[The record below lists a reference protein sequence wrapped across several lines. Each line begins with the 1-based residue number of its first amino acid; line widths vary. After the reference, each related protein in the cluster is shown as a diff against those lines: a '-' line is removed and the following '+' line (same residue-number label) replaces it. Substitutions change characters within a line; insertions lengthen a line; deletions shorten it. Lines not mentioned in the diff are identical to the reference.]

1 MHEDSAELYMFD
13 IFSVSL
19 PVHLCKSANK
29 TKPAFL
35 MKLADTNVII
45 LFFLHLL
52 DQFKQLVFPKVI
64 HFR

>member
-19 PVHLCKSANK
+19 PVHLCKLANK

-35 MKLADTNVII
+35 MKLAETNVII
-45 LFFLHLL
+45 
-52 DQFKQLVFPKVI
+52 
-64 HFR
+64 